1 MTDLSSCGGRWVLVR
16 DGTVVARGHGDI
28 TVDTEAFPDA
38 ELRTIEDRPNITDR
52 IDSLRQAAEA
62 RSTSL

>member
-1 MTDLSSCGGRWVLVR
+1 MSDLSSCGGRWVLVR
-16 DGTVVARGHGDI
+16 DETVVARGHGDI

-38 ELRTIEDRPNITDR
+38 ELRTIEERPDITDR
-52 IDSLRQAAEA
+52 IDSIIESAEK